1 MMQNVIP
8 NVISSLDKMIKG
20 AKDLS
25 NELNEEEKI
34 SVSLCPFPEWTHEMT
49 AGNSLT
55 RDQKTLIQTF
65 FHNFPNVMFQRNRKP
80 MSHLLARVEPQ
91 SGYIKSQRKG
101 SIDPRRKPS
110 AFDRFV
116 SSPCNISVSFQ
127 GLNLLVLTLNQ
138 RREETDLIP
147 IVVRDIKA
155 KSCLTPPGRE
165 DEKTSETIVT
175 IEGLKIGSSI
185 ECCGLLPNNPF
196 LYLRFCTHLSP
207 SSHPV
212 VSLRL
217 LIEPIQLKRVSDIV
231 QDLLRADLSFFK
243 DSSNRSSQSQPPP
256 PLQPQPS
263 SASSQGGGGGG
274 GKITIRSMTIGEIEI
289 QSFRFGSLFIESPK
303 TFDDLGQ
310 LLDFVIQHYKDHSLV
325 NFFATITL
333 SFLPIRSIGLT
344 WLSDIGPFM
353 RRNLSILLSF
363 FSVSQSIAPRVHTL
377 HIASH

>member
-1 MMQNVIP
+1 ME
-8 NVISSLDKMIKG
+8 KMTKG

-25 NELNEEEKI
+25 RDLNEKEMI

-49 AGNSLT
+49 AANSLT
-55 RDQKTLIQTF
+55 REQKTLVQTF

-80 MSHLLARVEPQ
+80 MSHLLARIEPQ
-91 SGYIKSQRKG
+91 FGYIRSQKKG

-116 SSPCNISVSFQ
+116 SSPCNISVSIQ
-127 GLNLLVLTLNQ
+127 GLSLLVLTLNQ
-138 RREETDLIP
+138 KREETDLIS

-155 KSCLTPPGRE
+155 RSCLAPRDRE
-165 DEKTSETIVT
+165 DEKTSETIMT

-243 DSSNRSSQSQPPP
+243 DSLNRSSQPLSSPPP
-256 PLQPQPS
+256 SSSSSSPQ
-263 SASSQGGGGGG
+263 GG
-274 GKITIRSMTIGEIEI
+274 GKITIRSMVIGEIEI

-310 LLDFVIQHYKDHSLV
+310 LLDFIIQHYKDHSLV
-325 NFFATITL
+325 HFFATITL

-353 RRNLSILLSF
+353 RRNLSILFSF